1 MSPTLPPPP
10 PVPPHQPM
18 PPAQQR
24 PASGRARILPTRQ
37 PEEVQV
43 APARKLPRTSQ
54 RASVG
59 ISSSPIKR
67 SPPVSRL
74 PRDGT
79 AEPPSQAPAGSG
91 LDSRPTTSDIRARD
105 QGRKR
110 LNSDANGTL
119 PDPSA
124 WAEAGAE
131 ERFGVETPMP
141 GRERQYAA
149 FKSLN
154 ARGGYGGMGAS
165 ASVSPPIDAD
175 RMNRSP
181 GLKRNFYDV
190 STADFKRPY
199 GSAAGTN
206 PSPSE
211 SVSGEDGGDGA
222 GTSKADPAKE
232 PQLDPVQPNES
243 GAERTYETAQDQS
256 IAGSAARQRWDSGM
270 QNPGASYGYMS
281 SYMPGPRTAG
291 RSGSYNNR
299 PEATPTPNGFGEAW
313 APMGF
318 VGRGQQHEVSMMPRG
333 IDDDMDGMYTPYG
346 WLPDP
351 YGPVPPRPDEMPPY
365 AMYRDEPVDGAAMM
379 DGMGMP
385 SGMGMPGGMGVSNGM
400 GMPGGM
406 GMPNIMG
413 MPNGMGPPNDMDMPN
428 GVGAAYRW
436 PSDGYGPERSMPGRM
451 PAYGAYQNQRRQDA
465 SARGP
470 YRPDGSYDPGMHPP
484 WMPNGYG
491 MNAPTG
497 VGSQQSS
504 TSPNQQGMGG
514 TKAEGR
520 EVYPSSPPPT
530 DRSGSSPGL
539 EQNSSDVSTTPR
551 STDGGKASRPTP
563 GGEYS
568 SPENPA
574 KPDLTEGYDDGM
586 SPPYGWTSDGYGP
599 ERSMPGRMPAY
610 GAYQNQRQQDASARG
625 PYRPDGSYDPGM
637 HPPWMPNGYGMNAP
651 TGVGSQQSSTSPN
664 QQGMG
669 GTKAEGREV
678 YPPHTDRGGRS
689 PELER
694 DFDWRPSAEL
704 QPPFGMAGGNFGF
717 AAPSTVQKPRPGA
730 GRASSG
736 AKRPSRSSAARKAS
750 TWPRHSDGFGGE
762 YQPAGF
768 DASSPI
774 LQREMEYR
782 AVELRVASV
791 RSGARGSKGAGA
803 NSSNSDATG
812 ETSAVNAQPG
822 EAQHDSQSH
831 LATSGSGARATEAS
845 KEPRINADEAAS
857 VLKVSA
863 ADDDSELSRQSSPI
877 SIESATGQENDG
889 RRRRRRRRRRR

>member
-385 SGMGMPGGMGVSNGM
+385 SGLGMPGGMGVSNGM

-451 PAYGAYQNQRRQDA
+451 PAYGAYQNQRR
-465 SARGP
+465 
-470 YRPDGSYDPGMHPP
+470 
-484 WMPNGYG
+484 
-491 MNAPTG
+491 
-497 VGSQQSS
+497 
-504 TSPNQQGMGG
+504 
-514 TKAEGR
+514 
-520 EVYPSSPPPT
+520 
-530 DRSGSSPGL
+530 
-539 EQNSSDVSTTPR
+539 
-551 STDGGKASRPTP
+551 
-563 GGEYS
+563 
-568 SPENPA
+568 
-574 KPDLTEGYDDGM
+574 
-586 SPPYGWTSDGYGP
+586 
-599 ERSMPGRMPAY
+599 
-610 GAYQNQRQQDASARG
+610 QDASARG